1 MERLLATDTRPLA
14 VVVGSGGA
22 IARSLL
28 ARWCDSGLYHVVA
41 VGRSHCDIQGVHSL
55 TTDYSEASLAEVTA
69 AVSALGSNIERLV
82 VTNGVLSG
90 ADFSPERK
98 VGDLTTASWQHVM
111 TVNALTPMLI
121 LSALWSLMRSSTQP
135 RVAVLTARVG
145 SLSDNELGGWYSY
158 RASKAALNMMLK
170 CAAIEVR
177 RINKNAKL
185 IAYHPGTVDSPLSK
199 PFQRSVPEGKLFS
212 PDFSA
217 EQLDN
222 LMTSAVPDGTLS
234 YLDWAGQAIDW

>member
-1 MERLLATDTRPLA
+1 
-14 VVVGSGGA
+14 
-22 IARSLL
+22 
-28 ARWCDSGLYHVVA
+28 
-41 VGRSHCDIQGVHSL
+41 
-55 TTDYSEASLAEVTA
+55 
-69 AVSALGSNIERLV
+69 
-82 VTNGVLSG
+82 
-90 ADFSPERK
+90 
-98 VGDLTTASWQHVM
+98 M
-111 TVNALTPMLI
+111 TVNALTPMLV
-121 LSALWSLMRSSTQP
+121 LSTLWALMRSSTQP

-145 SLSDNELGGWYSY
+145 SLTDNELGGWYSY

-222 LMTSAVPDGTLS
+222 LMTSAVPDGALS
-234 YLDWAGQAIDW
+234 YLDWAGQTIDW